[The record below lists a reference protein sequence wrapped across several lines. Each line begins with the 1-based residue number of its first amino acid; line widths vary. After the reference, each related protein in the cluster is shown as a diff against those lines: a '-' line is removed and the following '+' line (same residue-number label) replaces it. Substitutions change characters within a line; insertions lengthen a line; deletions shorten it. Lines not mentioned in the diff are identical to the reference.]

1 MRFRFS
7 SLAVL
12 SLLILAFAAPASA
25 GSITVHGWET
35 GETITLAKGGRVVT
49 AMLDVTVNGISGNSF
64 CVDLDHTIGQSTY
77 NIRAL
82 LTPAEATASP
92 PPGEAPRNFVWAG
105 QVVNQYGKAL
115 DSWGPGITRQLA
127 ITGTQAAIWE
137 GIYGGGIVDASSLS
151 AGARFV
157 YDTILANAGGSTGNV
172 KIVEL
177 NDRQDQTFQ
186 PAIPE
191 PTAALVFGVGLL
203 ITAAGGTRRR
213 R

>member
-1 MRFRFS
+1 MRFRFT

-12 SLLILAFAAPASA
+12 LLTLVFAAPATA
-25 GSITVHGWET
+25 GSITVLGWES
-35 GETITLAKGGRVVT
+35 GEVITLAKGGNVQT
-49 AMLDVTVNGISGNSF
+49 ALLDVTLNGVSGNSF

-77 NIRAL
+77 NVRAL

-92 PPGEAPRNFVWAG
+92 PPGETPRNFVWAG

-115 DSWGPGITRQLA
+115 DSFGPGITRRQA

-157 YDTILANAGGSTGNV
+157 YDTVLANAGGSTGNV

-191 PTAALVFGVGLL
+191 PSAALVFGVGLL
-203 ITAAGGTRRR
+203 ITAAGGKRRGR
-213 R
+213 

>member
-1 MRFRFS
+1 MRFRFT

-12 SLLILAFAAPASA
+12 LLTLAFAAPATA
-25 GSITVHGWET
+25 GSITVLGWES
-35 GETITLAKGGRVVT
+35 GEVITLAEGRKVQT
-49 AMLDVTVNGISGNSF
+49 ALLDVTLNGVSGNSF

-77 NIRAL
+77 NVRAL

-92 PPGEAPRNFVWAG
+92 PPGETPRNFVWAG

-115 DSWGPGITRQLA
+115 DSWGSGITRRQA

-137 GIYGGGIVDASSLS
+137 GIYGGGMVDASSLS

-157 YDTILANAGGSTGNV
+157 FDTVLANAGGSTGNV

-191 PTAALVFGVGLL
+191 PSAALVFGVGLL
-203 ITAAGGTRRR
+203 ITAAGGKRRGR
-213 R
+213 

>member
-1 MRFRFS
+1 MRFRFT

-12 SLLILAFAAPASA
+12 LLTLAFAAPATA
-25 GSITVHGWET
+25 GSITVLGWES
-35 GETITLAKGGRVVT
+35 GEVITLAEGRKVQT
-49 AMLDVTVNGISGNSF
+49 ALLDVTLNGVSGNSF

-77 NIRAL
+77 NVRAL

-92 PPGEAPRNFVWAG
+92 PPGETPRNFVWAG

-115 DSWGPGITRQLA
+115 DSWGSGITRRQA

-137 GIYGGGIVDASSLS
+137 GIYGGGMVDASSLS

-157 YDTILANAGGSTGNV
+157 YDTVLANAGGSTGNV

-191 PTAALVFGVGLL
+191 PSAALVFGVGLL
-203 ITAAGGTRRR
+203 ITAAGGKRRGR
-213 R
+213 

>member
-1 MRFRFS
+1 MRFRFT

-12 SLLILAFAAPASA
+12 LLTLAFAAPATA
-25 GSITVHGWET
+25 GSITVLGWES
-35 GETITLAKGGRVVT
+35 GEVITLAKGGNVQT
-49 AMLDVTVNGISGNSF
+49 ALVDVTLNGVSGNSF

-77 NIRAL
+77 KVRAL
-82 LTPAEATASP
+82 LTPAEATVSP
-92 PPGEAPRNFVWAG
+92 PPGETPRNFVWAG

-115 DSWGPGITRQLA
+115 DSWGTGITRRQA

-137 GIYGGGIVDASSLS
+137 GIYGGGMVDVSSLS

-157 YDTILANAGGSTGNV
+157 YETVLANAGGSTGNV

-191 PTAALVFGVGLL
+191 PSAALVFGVGLL
-203 ITAAGGTRRR
+203 ITAAGGKRRGR
-213 R
+213 